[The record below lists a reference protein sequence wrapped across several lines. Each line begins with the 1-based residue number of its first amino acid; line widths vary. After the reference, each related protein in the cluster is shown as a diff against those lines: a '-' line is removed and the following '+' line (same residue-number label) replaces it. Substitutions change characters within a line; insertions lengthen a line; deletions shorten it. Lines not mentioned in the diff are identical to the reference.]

1 MKIIVDIENKTL
13 KMLENERSIFKGEY
27 GADKLTLL
35 INKTLENE
43 YPVIT
48 GLLSNGR
55 KIGGYT
61 TDDSYGT
68 ERIDGVTYT
77 TANFTLSK
85 ENGFTLSEG
94 LMQVTIWIYKTEGSV
109 VVSKTAIGNITF
121 NVVNTTA
128 YNEGDIIVSGN
139 VEGTVVNLKVELE
152 NLQAVAQ
159 NVNAK
164 VKVLERAS
172 VLDTTT
178 TNIALTLENNVD
190 FAFSNEAIESIRVI
204 IPNSVKHGFLG
215 TFTIK
220 IGESIPITF
229 VNNSSYRV
237 YYFQNGKITTSSSI
251 ELIANQSLLGSVICD
266 GINVYVNLKELPD
279 GDGE

>member
-27 GADKLTLL
+27 GADKLILL
-35 INKTLENE
+35 LTKPLVSE

-61 TDDSYGT
+61 ADSSYGT

-77 TANFTLSK
+77 TAEFTLSK

-94 LMQVTIWIYKTEGSV
+94 IMQITVWIYHTKDSE
-109 VVSKTAIGNITF
+109 VVSKEAIGNITF

-128 YNEGDIIVSGN
+128 FNDGDIIIAGD

-152 NLQAVAQ
+152 NLQQVSSQ
-159 NVNAK
+159 VNAK
-164 VKVLERAS
+164 LRQLERATL
-172 VLDTTT
+172 LDTTT
-178 TNIALTLENNVD
+178 TDVQLTLENNVD
-190 FAFSNEAIESIRVI
+190 FTFTNPNINNIKII
-204 IPNSVKHGFLG
+204 IPNKVEHGFLS

-220 IGESIPITF
+220 INETVPINF
-229 VNNSSYRV
+229 ENNSNYLV
-237 YYFQNGKITTSSSI
+237 YYFQNGTITTSSTI
-251 ELIANQSLLGSVICD
+251 ELIAEQTLLGSIICD
-266 GINVYVNLKELPD
+266 GLNVYVNLKELPD

>member
-85 ENGFTLSEG
+85 ECIAFIDRVLNIDMNLRPNADE
-94 LMQVTIWIYKTEGSV
+94 LMNDNWITGKYDIKE
-109 VVSKTAIGNITF
+109 TAI
-121 NVVNTTA
+121 
-128 YNEGDIIVSGN
+128 
-139 VEGTVVNLKVELE
+139 LKGKDEFIQGKHYFFFKDYWKDKTKHRKCLSM
-152 NLQAVAQ
+152 
-159 NVNAK
+159 
-164 VKVLERAS
+164 VKVQNNLNRQRHIESFLEKMKHVHSSNRS
-172 VLDTTT
+172 NNNKQV
-178 TNIALTLENNVD
+178 ECSNNV
-190 FAFSNEAIESIRVI
+190 FKE
-204 IPNSVKHGFLG
+204 K
-215 TFTIK
+215 K
-220 IGESIPITF
+220 
-229 VNNSSYRV
+229 
-237 YYFQNGKITTSSSI
+237 
-251 ELIANQSLLGSVICD
+251 
-266 GINVYVNLKELPD
+266 VYVRKETFSKISNTVRRLLSLSISNFDKDTKGSDDIENDISSCHTPIKA
-279 GDGE
+279 ENHHINYHI